1 MEKMLKI
8 TAMIFVIAAV
18 VFAAGCAG
26 KTNTGEENK
35 ASETPASAVT
45 PASTE
50 TPASAVT
57 PVVPTENVTENLTEN
72 VTENVMENATANVTE
87 KTTAPTGTRISN
99 AQRKLL
105 IAQNHT
111 KSSGSE
117 NVSENASA

>member
-8 TAMIFVIAAV
+8 TAMLFVIAAV

-35 ASETPASAVT
+35 ASETPAS
-45 PASTE
+45 TE
-50 TPASAVT
+50 TPAYAVT
-57 PVVPTENVTENLTEN
+57 STAPTESVI
-72 VTENVMENATANVTE
+72 ENATANTTANVTE
-87 KTTAPTGTRISN
+87 KTTVPTGTRMSN

-111 KSSGSE
+111 KSSGSA
-117 NVSENASA
+117 NASENSSE